1 MAKSVEDL
9 TMRETHMLAAAK
21 ELADMLYKWNVID
34 ELPMVVDD
42 PRDGGS
48 PYHHLDRSLTATL
61 KLLGTE
67 NKTGFY
73 EGITSG
79 MEPFEALENA
89 KAHEY
94 HGEI

>member
-1 MAKSVEDL
+1 MAKSAEDL
-9 TMRETHMLAAAK
+9 TMREIHMLAAAK

-48 PYHHLDRSLTATL
+48 PYHHLDQALTATL
-61 KLLGTE
+61 KLLGTT

-73 EGITSG
+73 EGVTSG
-79 MEPFEALENA
+79 MNAYEALENA
-89 KAHEY
+89 KAYEY
-94 HGEI
+94 DGEV